1 MMCTQLS
8 AFSTTFTSIPS
19 GTSIPCSARTALGSL
34 MKRAFNASSFQHAAN
49 SDASWFFC
57 SVIGLSFLEITVLR
71 SWLDSS
77 GQQVFGLSLQNQ
89 ADGTSSIVPRGRPL
103 IRQKRRQCSRMG
115 STSQGERE
123 VVSGTARVAA
133 DPTDEELPHG
143 VSCQRGLKL
152 GWLPDP
158 LPRKAFSKSP

>member
-1 MMCTQLS
+1 MNAALVIFLKTRND
-8 AFSTTFTSIPS
+8 
-19 GTSIPCSARTALGSL
+19 RTELHSPD
-34 MKRAFNASSFQHAAN
+34 QHAEK

-57 SVIGLSFLEITVLR
+57 SVIDLSFFETVVSE
-71 SWLDSS
+71 SWLESS
-77 GQQVFGLSLQNQ
+77 GQQMFGLSLKNQ
-89 ADGTSSIVPRGRPL
+89 ADGTSSIVPRRRPL

-123 VVSGTARVAA
+123 VVSGIARIAA

-152 GWLPDP
+152 GWLADP
-158 LPRKAFSKSP
+158 LPWKAFSKSP